1 MMDWP
6 MHAFTSKALKSNK
19 KDGKS
24 TGFLW
29 TRGGDQFEMEEI
41 VGSLFGFLAV
51 FAFKFAKSKF
61 GIHSGTFSKEQSP
74 CCRSHGSTD

>member
-41 VGSLFGFLAV
+41 FGSLFGFLAV
-51 FAFKFAKSKF
+51 FAFKFCQKQVWHPFRHLQQGAISML
-61 GIHSGTFSKEQSP
+61 
-74 CCRSHGSTD
+74 